1 MNNITESLRKGDL
14 RNLVKKVFAIDSHKS
29 KIGDDQDIVVLQFTV
44 DQRDA
49 AQDLENFIEMG
60 YSFVIDADA
69 SSGETDEGLYSVYVE
84 IERTRHIAE
93 QIMELI
99 EGIKQL
105 TQMDEFRFRYFKGF
119 KSQEATLAN
128 LKNAVPSN
136 KQDYIFFT
144 EKNKL
149 DNFSEFFKNS
159 YADEIKLLD
168 ESISFK
174 RIYSGLVSFNII
186 NSGSSKDVYG
196 AIKGPVILESKDMAE
211 VMFLTKLIGN
221 YNITKIGD
229 TFIFENS
236 GWAVSLKRKL

>member
-1 MNNITESLRKGDL
+1 MNNITESLRGGDL
-14 RNLVKKVFAIDSHKS
+14 RNLIKKVFAIDSHKS
-29 KIGDDQDIVVLQFTV
+29 KIGDDHDIVVLQFTV

-60 YSFVIDADA
+60 YPFVIDADA

-93 QIMELI
+93 QIMEI
-99 EGIKQL
+99 VEGLKQL
-105 TQMDEFRFRYFKGF
+105 TQMEQFRFRYFKGF
-119 KSQEATLAN
+119 KSQEATLSN
-128 LKNAVPSN
+128 LKNSVPSN
-136 KQDYIFFT
+136 RQDYNFFT

-174 RIYSGLVSFNII
+174 RIYSGLVSFEIV
-186 NSGSSKDVYG
+186 NSGPSQDVHDS
-196 AIKGPVILESKDMAE
+196 IKGPIILESKDMAE

-221 YNITKIGD
+221 YNIVKVKD
-229 TFIFENS
+229 TFIFENNS
-236 GWAVSLKRKL
+236 WAVALKRKV